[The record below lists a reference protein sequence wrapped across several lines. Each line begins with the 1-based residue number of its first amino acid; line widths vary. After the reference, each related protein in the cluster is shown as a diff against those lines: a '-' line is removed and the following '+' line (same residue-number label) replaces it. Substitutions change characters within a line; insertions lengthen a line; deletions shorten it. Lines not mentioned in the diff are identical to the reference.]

1 MDNDINESVKIEATE
16 AQKKTENI
24 TAEPKPVHHRER
36 KHVKDEKPK
45 KKEER
50 GVEQVLKSLVSIENA
65 DEKLSAMCKKYSEVI
80 DENRKLQ
87 LSLKQSEKKVQ
98 MIQREKDQLQT
109 ERSKAVLTRSRLESL
124 CRELQRQNKAVKEE
138 SLLKLREEE
147 EKRKEVSAK
156 FQSTLGEL
164 TALMSQNNEKNTK
177 LYEDN
182 MEMSKNFKSLCEQ
195 VELREQQFEKIHQQM
210 QLEIQLAEAKLAKV
224 TLEMTSEKEALLNEK
239 KQLLAKLAEYQLR
252 LKEMQAQEVGL
263 RSQISM
269 YTDKYDEFQNAL
281 TKSNQVF
288 GGFNEEMEKMSKKI
302 YKLEKETGL
311 WKQRWEKSHQ
321 ALLEMAADKQT
332 RDAEIE
338 GLNKKRLLLL
348 ELCKAFQQ
356 ERTTLIMQLKEKTV
370 ESNSIQTD
378 NVKSIEQ
385 IENFTKVSEKL
396 GDNLSQA
403 QESLMQDIAAQE
415 AKRTNQKTDEP
426 PVKTE
431 STKRKEK
438 KKQDAKQKKNESST
452 VKNENNDKIQK
463 EEIISDE
470 KITSKQENLQ
480 ESKNTKDKE
489 LVSEINQP
497 EIIKDELKND
507 SNQET
512 KDTELKVID
521 QETKEIE
528 QSDKNNSNDNL
539 MKNNDLEKICVSNS
553 DSTNQIS
560 NDVKLPV
567 DNNKTENIIS
577 EKIEK
582 IEITNEI
589 DKLSETLKNTEVNEK
604 KLETNDECLENKLIS
619 DTNYQEE
626 NIKEN
631 CSVSQN
637 SQLESEKMENLC
649 EMTVLSNSDNVQIK
663 SPTCPMTA
671 KKGKEAKRKK
681 K

>member
-1 MDNDINESVKIEATE
+1 M
-16 AQKKTENI
+16 
-24 TAEPKPVHHRER
+24 HHRER

-239 KQLLAKLAEYQLR
+239 KQLLAVSFQFYLNKFFSYKYLIHFFSSFQKLAEYQLR

-288 GGFNEEMEKMSKKI
+288 GGFNEEMEKVRNKI
-302 YKLEKETGL
+302 IEVEFKF
-311 WKQRWEKSHQ
+311 SH
-321 ALLEMAADKQT
+321 
-332 RDAEIE
+332 IFH
-338 GLNKKRLLLL
+338 LNYFFL
-348 ELCKAFQQ
+348 
-356 ERTTLIMQLKEKTV
+356 
-370 ESNSIQTD
+370 SD
-378 NVKSIEQ
+378 VK
-385 IENFTKVSEKL
+385 
-396 GDNLSQA
+396 
-403 QESLMQDIAAQE
+403 
-415 AKRTNQKTDEP
+415 
-426 PVKTE
+426 
-431 STKRKEK
+431 
-438 KKQDAKQKKNESST
+438 
-452 VKNENNDKIQK
+452 
-463 EEIISDE
+463 
-470 KITSKQENLQ
+470 ENLQ
-480 ESKNTKDKE
+480 TRKRNRIMETALGEES
-489 LVSEINQP
+489 S
-497 EIIKDELKND
+497 
-507 SNQET
+507 S
-512 KDTELKVID
+512 
-521 QETKEIE
+521 
-528 QSDKNNSNDNL
+528 
-539 MKNNDLEKICVSNS
+539 
-553 DSTNQIS
+553 ST
-560 NDVKLPV
+560 
-567 DNNKTENIIS
+567 
-577 EKIEK
+577 
-582 IEITNEI
+582 
-589 DKLSETLKNTEVNEK
+589 
-604 KLETNDECLENKLIS
+604 
-619 DTNYQEE
+619 
-626 NIKEN
+626 
-631 CSVSQN
+631 
-637 SQLESEKMENLC
+637 
-649 EMTVLSNSDNVQIK
+649 
-663 SPTCPMTA
+663 
-671 KKGKEAKRKK
+671 
-681 K
+681 